1 MFRKI
6 KEIVELAAK
15 THAEAGTDERRQIA
29 LSDSTG
35 AAKWHPQQHRTNV
48 YHSAVSRTAREERQQ
63 NPEPKK

>member
-15 THAEAGTDERRQIA
+15 THAEAGTDERCQIA

-35 AAKWHPQQHRTNV
+35 AAKWHTQQHRTNV
-48 YHSAVSRTAREERQQ
+48 YHIAVSRAARAERQQ